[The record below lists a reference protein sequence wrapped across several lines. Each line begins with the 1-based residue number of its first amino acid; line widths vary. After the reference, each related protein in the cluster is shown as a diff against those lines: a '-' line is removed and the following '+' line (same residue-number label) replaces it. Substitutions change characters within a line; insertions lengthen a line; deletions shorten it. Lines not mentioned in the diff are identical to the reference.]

1 MNWSRSEPNRNKQSY
16 CRCLTWSNQQ
26 YTFAGAEDPR
36 DAAGHQG
43 CEGGGEE
50 GAWAEAGE
58 VVAARGGEGGGAAN
72 KNRHCGDVGEAAEG
86 VG

>member
-1 MNWSRSEPNRNKQSY
+1 MTKLPTY
-16 CRCLTWSNQQ
+16 FLSNQQ
-26 YTFAGAEDPR
+26 HAFAGAEDPG

-58 VVAARGGEGGGAAN
+58 VVAAGGGEGGRAAHEDC
-72 KNRHCGDVGEAAEG
+72 HCRDVGEATEG